1 MRRSI
6 VLLLAVVC
14 VGCEAQSIRGRETG
28 ALGGGA
34 LGAGLGAII
43 GHATG
48 NTGAGIAIGAGL
60 GAITGGVLGNESDR
74 QSDRA
79 AAQNLALDE
88 QQRQIEENQ
97 RLIEALKRTGTDV
110 RDTSRGVVVNLP
122 DVLFEFD
129 SYRLTPEAK
138 RTARAIAQALSE
150 AHGRE
155 ISIEGHTDSLGTA
168 QYNQRLSENRARAV
182 AGELVSSGVP
192 RRDLSLRGKG
202 ERDPIASNSS
212 EAGRQ
217 RNRRVEIIIENR

>member
-1 MRRSI
+1 MKRI
-6 VLLLAVVC
+6 VVALLAALC
-14 VGCEAQSIRGRETG
+14 LGCDSQSIRGRETG

-74 QSDRA
+74 QADRS
-79 AAQNLALDE
+79 AAQSQALDE

-97 RLIEALKRTGTDV
+97 RLIEALKRSGTDV
-110 RDTSRGVVVNLP
+110 RETSRGVVINLP

-129 SYRLTPEAK
+129 RYTLTSEAR
-138 RTARAIAQALSE
+138 RTTEDIARAISE
-150 AHGRE
+150 VQSRD
-155 ISIEGHTDSLGTA
+155 ISVEGHTDSLGTA
-168 QYNQRLSENRARAV
+168 EYNQRLSESRARAV
-182 AGELVSSGVP
+182 ADQLVSSGVP
-192 RRDLSLRGKG
+192 RHDLSVRGKG
-202 ERDPIASNSS
+202 ERDPIASNSN